1 MSPLGRPQGMQ
12 MDIGSKKVLV
22 NDSIELVMDPLPSFD
37 LIGKRKASKARK
49 AGVMKFM
56 TAKG

>member
-1 MSPLGRPQGMQ
+1 
-12 MDIGSKKVLV
+12 MDIGSEKVFIYDPVL
-22 NDSIELVMDPLPSFD
+22 LVMDSLPSFD

-49 AGVMKFM
+49 AGMMKFM

>member
-1 MSPLGRPQGMQ
+1 MQ

-22 NDSIELVMDPLPSFD
+22 NDPVLLVMDSLPSFD

-49 AGVMKFM
+49 AGMMKFM